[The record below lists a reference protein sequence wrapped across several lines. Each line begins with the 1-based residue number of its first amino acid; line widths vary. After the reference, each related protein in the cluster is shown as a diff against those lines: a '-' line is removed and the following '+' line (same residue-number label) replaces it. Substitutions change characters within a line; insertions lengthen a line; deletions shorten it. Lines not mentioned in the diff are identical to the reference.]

1 MTKVGVSETANMTT
15 SQGDSSTSS
24 GVLDAVLSCLPLH
37 TEEGTLRE
45 SLAEDD
51 LRTALSAAGIGPEA
65 AALLITMLRRQFE
78 ALALLDRAELA
89 QGRWA
94 FVSFPASLLG
104 RSIVEIL
111 FVPGQ
116 AIFPPDYWEH
126 GDHRPEAVKD
136 EQRALLHR
144 VENERLRQNQSAR
157 PVRVVHVA
165 WAVIRIGDRFLL
177 HHREDRD
184 RPGEKT
190 HVLPGGRFNP
200 GDLSATEL
208 AAGPGVLRQ
217 IFDVASPLVDAALD
231 KTLIRE
237 LFEELGLHHTEDY
250 RFERWQRLEPYR
262 KVAGA
267 GNRHA
272 YTEYGFHLYTLKLT
286 AAGEVRLL
294 DREAESRTLTWF
306 TAAELAAPQR
316 ADGASAFV
324 DVLHAAWGN
333 GVAEQLASA
342 PDSAATEFAMT
353 GESNMLD
360 LPGSPEIGFQIG
372 KPGKEKPLPL
382 QLNDL
387 EWQLLLLLGW
397 HARGFSIT
405 PGPDLR
411 LLGGGWVRVTA
422 DVARTIGTGLL
433 SKVESLSLPLVE
445 IRDGHYLR
453 LRIDP
458 DILMLGAKLFGY
470 RVDGSNKD
478 GGVLTVERSSV
489 TTPWCELAGAV
500 SRLSIGGNTVSILRE
515 LERGDSPED
524 LPDVKAKS
532 WERNLRDQLSGL
544 TALGLRRLWSTKHNV
559 SSLVEGLRHI
569 GG

>member
-1 MTKVGVSETANMTT
+1 MAIAQV
-15 SQGDSSTSS
+15 DSSPFS
-24 GVLDAVLSCLPLH
+24 VLLEAVGSCLPLH
-37 TEEGTLRE
+37 AEEGTLRE

-51 LRTALSAAGIGPEA
+51 LLAALCAAGIVPEA
-65 AALLITMLRRQFE
+65 TALIATLLRRQFE
-78 ALALLDRAELA
+78 ALALLDRVELA

-104 RSIVEIL
+104 RSIVETL
-111 FVPGQ
+111 FVPGL
-116 AIFPPDYWEH
+116 AIFPPDYWEQ
-126 GDHRPEAVKD
+126 GDYRPDSVKD

-144 VENERLRQNQSAR
+144 IESERLRQNPSAR

-165 WAVIRIGDRFLL
+165 WAVIRMGDRFLL
-177 HHREDRD
+177 HRREDRD
-184 RPGEKT
+184 RSGEKS

-200 GDLSATEL
+200 GDLSTAEL
-208 AAGPGVLRQ
+208 AAEPGVLRQ

-237 LFEELGLHHTEDY
+237 LFEELGLHHEADY
-250 RFERWQRLEPYR
+250 CFERWQRLKPYR

-272 YTEYGFHLYTLKLT
+272 YTEYGFQLYTLKLT
-286 AAGEVRLL
+286 AAGEVHLL
-294 DREAESRTLTWF
+294 DREMESRTLTWF

-324 DVLHAAWGN
+324 DVLHATWGN
-333 GVAEQLASA
+333 DVAEQLLSV
-342 PDSAATEFAMT
+342 PDSGSTEFAMT

-360 LPGSPEIGFQIG
+360 LPGSPESGFQIG
-372 KPGKEKPLPL
+372 KPGKEKLLPL

-387 EWQLLLLLGW
+387 EWHLLLLLGW

-411 LLGGGWVRVTA
+411 LLGGGWVRATA
-422 DVARTIGTGLL
+422 DVARTVGTGLL
-433 SKVESLSLPLVE
+433 SKVECLSLPLVE

-458 DILMLGAKLFGY
+458 DILMLGATLFGY
-470 RVDGSNKD
+470 RVEGSCKD
-478 GGVLTVERSSV
+478 GGVLTVERSSL

-569 GG
+569 GS

>member
-1 MTKVGVSETANMTT
+1 MAIT
-15 SQGDSSTSS
+15 QGDSSPFS
-24 GVLDAVLSCLPLH
+24 GLLDAVLSCLPLH
-37 TEEGTLRE
+37 AEEGTLRE
-45 SLAEDD
+45 LLAEDD
-51 LRTALSAAGIGPEA
+51 LLAALSAAGIGPEA
-65 AALLITMLRRQFE
+65 AALLVTMLRRQFE

-89 QGRWA
+89 RGRWA

-104 RSIVEIL
+104 RSIVETL

-116 AIFPPDYWEH
+116 VILSPDYWEQ
-126 GDHRPEAVKD
+126 GDHQSETVKE

-144 VENERLRQNQSAR
+144 IESERLRQNPSAR

-165 WAVIRIGDRFLL
+165 WAVIRMGDRFLL
-177 HHREDRD
+177 NRRGDKD

-190 HVLPGGRFNP
+190 HVLPGGRFNSS
-200 GDLSATEL
+200 DLSGAEL
-208 AAGPGVLRQ
+208 AAGPGVLKQ
-217 IFDVASPLVDAALD
+217 IFNVASPLVDAALD
-231 KTLIRE
+231 KTLVRE
-237 LFEELGLHHTEDY
+237 LLKELGLHHEEDY
-250 RFERWQRLEPYR
+250 GFERWQRLKPYR
-262 KVAGA
+262 KVAGE

-272 YTEYGFHLYTLKLT
+272 YTEYGFQLYTLKLT

-294 DREAESRTLTWF
+294 YREAESRTLTWF

-333 GVAEQLASA
+333 DVAEQLLSV
-342 PDSAATEFAMT
+342 PDSGTEFAMT
-353 GESNMLD
+353 GESYMLD

-382 QLNDL
+382 ELNDL

-411 LLGGGWVRVTA
+411 LLGGGWVRVTV

-515 LERGDSPED
+515 LERGDSPEG

-544 TALGLRRLWSTKHNV
+544 ASLGLRRLWSTKHNV

>member
-1 MTKVGVSETANMTT
+1 MPIADSEIRQAL
-15 SQGDSSTSS
+15 DC
-24 GVLDAVLSCLPLH
+24 VLVRLPFNA
-37 TEEGTLRE
+37 EEGTLRE

-51 LRTALSAAGIGPEA
+51 LLAALSAAAIGREA
-65 AALLITMLRRQFE
+65 AVLLIAMLRRQFE
-78 ALALLDRAELA
+78 ALALLDQIELA

-104 RSIVEIL
+104 RSIVETL
-111 FVPGQ
+111 AVPEQ
-116 AIFPPDYWEH
+116 AILPSDYWEQ
-126 GDHRPEAVKD
+126 GDHRPAAVKD

-144 VENERLRQNQSAR
+144 IESERLRQSPSAR

-165 WAVIRIGDRFLL
+165 WAVIRMGDRFLL
-177 HHREDRD
+177 HRREDQD

-200 GDLSATEL
+200 SDLSATEL

-217 IFDVASPLVDAALD
+217 IFDVASQLVDAALD

-237 LFEELGLHHTEDY
+237 LFEELGLHHEEDY
-250 RFERWQRLEPYR
+250 RFERWHRLRPYR

-272 YTEYGFHLYTLKLT
+272 YTEYCFQLYTLKLT

-306 TAAELAAPQR
+306 ATAELAAPQR

-333 GVAEQLASA
+333 DVAEQLATV
-342 PDSAATEFAMT
+342 PDSGSTGFAMA
-353 GESNMLD
+353 GESNTLD
-360 LPGSPEIGFQIG
+360 LPGSPEGGFQIG
-372 KPGKEKPLPL
+372 KPGKEKELSL

-411 LLGGGWVRVTA
+411 LLGSGWVRITE
-422 DVARTIGTGLL
+422 DVARAVGTSLL
-433 SKVESLSLPLVE
+433 SKLETLPLSLIE

-458 DILMLGAKLFGY
+458 DILMLAATLFSY
-470 RVDGSNKD
+470 RVEGSNKD
-478 GGVLTVERSSV
+478 GGFLTVERSRMA
-489 TTPWCELAGAV
+489 TPWGELAGAV
-500 SRLSIGGNTVSILRE
+500 SRLAIGGNTVSILRE
-515 LERGDSPED
+515 LERGDSPEG
-524 LPDVKAKS
+524 LPGVKAKS

>member
-1 MTKVGVSETANMTT
+1 MLTA
-15 SQGDSSTSS
+15 
-24 GVLDAVLSCLPLH
+24 
-37 TEEGTLRE
+37 
-45 SLAEDD
+45 
-51 LRTALSAAGIGPEA
+51 
-65 AALLITMLRRQFE
+65 MLRRQFE

-104 RSIVEIL
+104 RSIVETL
-111 FVPGQ
+111 LVPGQ
-116 AIFPPDYWEH
+116 VIFPPDYWEQ

-144 VENERLRQNQSAR
+144 IESERLWQNPAAR

-177 HHREDRD
+177 HRREDQD

-200 GDLSATEL
+200 GDLSAAEL

-237 LFEELGLHHTEDY
+237 LIEELGLHHTEDY
-250 RFERWQRLEPYR
+250 RFERWQRLKPYR

-272 YTEYGFHLYTLKLT
+272 YTEYGFQLYTLKLT
-286 AAGEVRLL
+286 AAGEIRLL
-294 DREAESRTLTWF
+294 DREAESGTLTWF

-324 DVLHAAWGN
+324 DVLHAAWGSE
-333 GVAEQLASA
+333 VAEQLGSV
-342 PDSAATEFAMT
+342 PDSGSTGFAMN

-360 LPGSPEIGFQIG
+360 LPGLPESGFQIG
-372 KPGKEKPLPL
+372 KPGKEKMLPLPL
-382 QLNDL
+382 NEL

-397 HARGFSIT
+397 HARGFSIA
-405 PGPDLR
+405 PGPDVR
-411 LLGGGWVRVTA
+411 LLGSGWVRITEDVT
-422 DVARTIGTGLL
+422 RTVGTGLL
-433 SKVESLSLPLVE
+433 SNLEKLSLPLVE

-458 DILMLGAKLFGY
+458 DILMLGATLFSY
-470 RVDGSNKD
+470 RVEGSNKD
-478 GGVLTVERSSV
+478 GGVLTVERSRMA
-489 TTPWCELAGAV
+489 TPWGELAGAV
-500 SRLSIGGNTVSILRE
+500 SRLAIGGNTVSILRE
-515 LERGDSPED
+515 LERGDSPEG

>member
-1 MTKVGVSETANMTT
+1 MA
-15 SQGDSSTSS
+15 SSPFF
-24 GVLDAVLSCLPLH
+24 GLLDPVVSCLPLH
-37 TEEGTLRE
+37 AEEGTLRE

-51 LRTALSAAGIGPEA
+51 LLAALSAAGIGPEA
-65 AALLITMLRRQFE
+65 TALLATLLRRQFE
-78 ALALLDRAELA
+78 ALALLDRTELA

-104 RSIVEIL
+104 RSIVETL

-116 AIFPPDYWEH
+116 AILPPDYWEQ
-126 GDHRPEAVKD
+126 GDHRPEAVKN
-136 EQRALLHR
+136 EQRTLLHR
-144 VENERLRQNQSAR
+144 VESERLRQNPAAR
-157 PVRVVHVA
+157 PVRVAHVA
-165 WAVIRIGDRFLL
+165 WAVIRMGDRFLL
-177 HHREDRD
+177 HRREDQD

-200 GDLSATEL
+200 GDLPAAEL

-231 KTLIRE
+231 STLIRE
-237 LFEELGLHHTEDY
+237 LFEELGLHHEEDY
-250 RFERWQRLEPYR
+250 HFERWQRLKPYR

-267 GNRHA
+267 GNRHS
-272 YTEYGFHLYTLKLT
+272 YTEYGFQLYTLKLT

-294 DREAESRTLTWF
+294 NREAESRTLTWF

-333 GVAEQLASA
+333 EVAEQLASV
-342 PDSAATEFAMT
+342 PNSGSTGFAMT
-353 GESNMLD
+353 GESDMLD
-360 LPGSPEIGFQIG
+360 LPGSPEGGFQIG
-372 KPGKEKPLPL
+372 KPGKEKLLPLPL
-382 QLNDL
+382 TDL
-387 EWQLLLLLGW
+387 EWHLLLLLGW

-411 LLGGGWVRVTA
+411 LLGGGWVRVTK
-422 DVARTIGTGLL
+422 DVARTVGTGLL
-433 SKVESLSLPLVE
+433 SKLEMLSLPLVE
-445 IRDGHYLR
+445 MRDGHYLR

-458 DILMLGAKLFGY
+458 EILMLGATLFGY
-470 RVDGSNKD
+470 RVVGSNKD
-478 GGVLTVERSSV
+478 GGFLTVERSRV
-489 TTPWCELAGAV
+489 TTPWGELAGAV
-500 SRLSIGGNTVSILRE
+500 SRLAIGGNTVSILRE